1 MPAGALQAAGRRALR
16 FIAMSRAEFW
26 SYYLA
31 AHRDPRSRAL
41 HYMGTLGAAALLVLA
56 ALGRDWRWLVAVP
69 FVGYGPAWLGHLVF
83 EHNRP
88 ATLPI
93 RCGRWRATFACS
105 RCFSAAGSPPSC
117 GATGSGNRRLLGGR
131 HGDCSADR

>member
-88 ATLPI
+88 ATFAHPLWSLASDI
-93 RCGRWRATFACS
+93 RM
-105 RCFSAAGSPPSC
+105 
-117 GATGSGNRRLLGGR
+117 
-131 HGDCSADR
+131 